1 MLQESDSED
10 RDDEQ
15 MTELMQKSLE
25 EAVKKHIESTEQ
37 KPGDFIIVQVTESNG
52 NSRDGNALNQTL
64 KGNKNRE
71 GSMSRATNSR

>member
-52 NSRDGNALNQTL
+52 NSRDGNALN
-64 KGNKNRE
+64 
-71 GSMSRATNSR
+71 